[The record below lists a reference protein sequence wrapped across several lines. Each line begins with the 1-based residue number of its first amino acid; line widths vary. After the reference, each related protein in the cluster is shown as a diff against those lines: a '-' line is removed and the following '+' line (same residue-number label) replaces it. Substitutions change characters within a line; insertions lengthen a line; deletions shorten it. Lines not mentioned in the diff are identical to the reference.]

1 MDRGPLEV
9 LVLSFPHERVPE
21 GVEAALDAMREVG
34 DLRLISGFV
43 VTRPHEGEP
52 TATQIAAIDDV
63 GDLVADVVGHAMT
76 GFVGADA
83 IDEIVRTIEPG
94 STAVLV
100 IVEHVWAVGIAAE
113 IREADG
119 ELIDSVRLPRQ
130 LLAAAE
136 AAMASSPERSE
147 G

>member
-1 MDRGPLEV
+1 VERGPLEV

-34 DLRLISGFV
+34 DIRIISGFT

-63 GDLVADVVGHAMT
+63 GDLVADVVGHAMA

-83 IDEIVRTIEPG
+83 IDEVVRTIEPG

-136 AAMASSPERSE
+136 AAMATPERSE